1 VITVLFPQVQ
11 ISRLEPSKH
20 EKETLE
26 KLSDSTTELKP
37 RRKRKRVG
45 GPNPLSVMK
54 SKKRK
59 DGIQKATGDTKVPI
73 YKILERLP
81 FSLNNSRPRNKL

>member
-59 DGIQKATGDTKVPI
+59 DDIQKATGDTKVPI
-73 YKILERLP
+73 YKILERVA
-81 FSLNNSRPRNKL
+81 F